1 MDALRQVF
9 ETEGREQEAG
19 GNAPLLLNDPGSA
32 WLLVRGRAEVFSVA
46 VKDGRPT
53 GVRRHF
59 FTAHEDDLLLGMDLE
74 GSGGGMGLLVVG
86 LVGTRLRQLPVE
98 RVRALGADGTTVGP
112 LSERLDRWVLGLCE
126 GVVRRIVPRPRADV
140 QLDPGQVA
148 EVGAGLR
155 ARPRKGV
162 LWLEHRR
169 GAQSLFIGMEEL
181 LDLPQD
187 VPFPVAHEAW
197 LQAIEPGELG
207 SVETQAALARGVA
220 WIGLEALH
228 GAVFR
233 CELHNARLETVDEL
247 NRMRAKAARD
257 RQSRESSLAEIA
269 SVLAER
275 RPPAPVVE
283 EEDALLAAVRLAGH
297 HQGVPIVAPSKSG
310 SDEQGPR
317 QPLQEIARASRIR
330 IRPVVLRDEW
340 WKLDGGAFVGAMEEG
355 RRPIA
360 LIPTSPT
367 SYELHDPSRGTR
379 RPVTPE
385 LAAEIHGRAH
395 MLYRP
400 FPAEALTP
408 LRLLAFAARG
418 LGPGLRLPILV
429 GVGGGV
435 LGMLAPYFIG
445 LLVDRV
451 IPEAARNRLVQL
463 AVILAIVSVVTTL
476 FEVVRSLSVLRIEAR
491 MSTATQPA
499 MWDRLLSLPAGFF
512 RRFSSGDLAQ
522 RAQGVDQV
530 RRVLSGVTMGT
541 IMSSLFSVFTYA
553 LLFYYSWKLALVATG
568 LVTLALGVAL
578 AAAYAKVR
586 IQRQIVEVE
595 GRISGLVLQLLSGV
609 AKLRVTGSESRAFSQ
624 WARAFAEQNR
634 LTFRAGSIE
643 NLVEVFNASFPLIT
657 SAALFY
663 AVLWLAEQA
672 AQTGDP
678 PLSPGDFVAFNAA
691 LGSFL
696 MQTLNTGLTAMQAL
710 AIVPLYERARPILEA
725 RPEVDTTKADPG
737 ELAGEIEVSR
747 VTFRYQEDGP
757 TILSDISLRIEP
769 GEYVAIVGP
778 SGSGKSTLL
787 RLLLGLET
795 PETGCVYYDGR
806 DLALLDVQRLRRRIG
821 VVAQS
826 GAIRTGSIFSNIAG
840 SLPLRESDA
849 WEAARMAGFDEDI
862 RQMPMG
868 MHTVVQQGGGTL
880 SGGQRQRLI
889 IARAIVTRPR
899 ILFFDEATSALD
911 NRTQAIVSE
920 SLRELQ
926 ATRVVIAHR
935 LSTIIGADRIH
946 VMQAGRI
953 VQQGGYQELI
963 GREGLFAEL
972 VKRQVA

>member
-1 MDALRQVF
+1 
-9 ETEGREQEAG
+9 
-19 GNAPLLLNDPGSA
+19 
-32 WLLVRGRAEVFSVA
+32 
-46 VKDGRPT
+46 
-53 GVRRHF
+53 
-59 FTAHEDDLLLGMDLE
+59 
-74 GSGGGMGLLVVG
+74 
-86 LVGTRLRQLPVE
+86 
-98 RVRALGADGTTVGP
+98 
-112 LSERLDRWVLGLCE
+112 
-126 GVVRRIVPRPRADV
+126 
-140 QLDPGQVA
+140 
-148 EVGAGLR
+148 
-155 ARPRKGV
+155 
-162 LWLEHRR
+162 
-169 GAQSLFIGMEEL
+169 
-181 LDLPQD
+181 
-187 VPFPVAHEAW
+187 
-197 LQAIEPGELG
+197 
-207 SVETQAALARGVA
+207 
-220 WIGLEALH
+220 
-228 GAVFR
+228 
-233 CELHNARLETVDEL
+233 
-247 NRMRAKAARD
+247 
-257 RQSRESSLAEIA
+257 
-269 SVLAER
+269 
-275 RPPAPVVE
+275 
-283 EEDALLAAVRLAGH
+283 
-297 HQGVPIVAPSKSG
+297 
-310 SDEQGPR
+310 
-317 QPLQEIARASRIR
+317 
-330 IRPVVLRDEW
+330 
-340 WKLDGGAFVGAMEEG
+340 
-355 RRPIA
+355 
-360 LIPTSPT
+360 
-367 SYELHDPSRGTR
+367 
-379 RPVTPE
+379 
-385 LAAEIHGRAH
+385 
-395 MLYRP
+395 
-400 FPAEALTP
+400 
-408 LRLLAFAARG
+408 
-418 LGPGLRLPILV
+418 
-429 GVGGGV
+429 
-435 LGMLAPYFIG
+435 
-445 LLVDRV
+445 
-451 IPEAARNRLVQL
+451 
-463 AVILAIVSVVTTL
+463 
-476 FEVVRSLSVLRIEAR
+476 
-491 MSTATQPA
+491 
-499 MWDRLLSLPAGFF
+499 
-512 RRFSSGDLAQ
+512 
-522 RAQGVDQV
+522 
-530 RRVLSGVTMGT
+530 
-541 IMSSLFSVFTYA
+541 
-553 LLFYYSWKLALVATG
+553 
-568 LVTLALGVAL
+568 
-578 AAAYAKVR
+578 
-586 IQRQIVEVE
+586 
-595 GRISGLVLQLLSGV
+595 
-609 AKLRVTGSESRAFSQ
+609 
-624 WARAFAEQNR
+624 

-691 LGSFL
+691 LGGFL
-696 MQTLNTGLTAMQAL
+696 MQTLSTGLTAMQAL